1 MKTFSLSEA
10 AKFLCVSESWLGELA
25 RSRQIKA
32 VKPGKRWVFLEKDL
46 VEYLDAL
53 YSLGV
58 NTPQQGCDEEDSS
71 WHCTNVGTS
80 GGLASRL
87 QTASEYADLLELGK
101 RSGHKS
107 MKIT

>member
-1 MKTFSLSEA
+1 MKTYDLTQA
-10 AKFLCVSESWLGELA
+10 ASYLKMSESYLGELA
-25 RSRQIKA
+25 RSKKIKA
-32 VKPGKRWVFLEKDL
+32 AKPGKRWVFLEKDL

-58 NTPQQGCDEEDSS
+58 NTPQQGCDGEDSS

-87 QTASEYADLLELGK
+87 QTVKEYNKLLALK
-101 RSGHKS
+101 TRSRHKS
-107 MKIT
+107 TKIT

>member
-1 MKTFSLSEA
+1 MKTYSLEEA

-25 RSRQIKA
+25 RGRKIKA

-46 VEYLDAL
+46 VDYLDAL

-71 WHCTNVGTS
+71 WHCTNVGTR
-80 GGLASRL
+80 GGLALRL
-87 QTASEYADLLELGK
+87 QTENEYAALLGLK
-101 RSGHKS
+101 TKS
-107 MKIT
+107 

>member
-1 MKTFSLSEA
+1 MKTYDIHQA
-10 AKFLCVSESWLGELA
+10 AKYLCMSASHLGQLA
-25 RSRQIKA
+25 RCKRIKA
-32 VKPGKRWVFLEKDL
+32 AKPGKRWVFLEKDL

-53 YSLGV
+53 YSSGV

-87 QTASEYADLLELGK
+87 QTVKEYNKLLARK
-101 RSGHKS
+101 TRSRHKS
-107 MKIT
+107 MKTT